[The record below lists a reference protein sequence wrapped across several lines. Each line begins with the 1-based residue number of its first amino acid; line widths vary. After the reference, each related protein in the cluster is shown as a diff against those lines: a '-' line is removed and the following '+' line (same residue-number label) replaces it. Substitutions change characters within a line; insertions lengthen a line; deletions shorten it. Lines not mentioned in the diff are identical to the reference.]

1 MMTTTRKRT
10 FSVLALAGAMGL
22 GLSACGGSDDTA
34 GSTTSSSTTSSSSS
48 AMASPSESMTSSAAM
63 AGSTD
68 PIGPGCADYAAQVP
82 SGAGSVG
89 GMAAAN
95 VTTAASNNPLLTQ
108 LVAAVSGK
116 LNPDVN
122 LVDTLN
128 SGEFTVF
135 APIDSAFA
143 KLPADTVAS
152 LKTPEG
158 AKTLTSV
165 LTYHVVAGKMDPQQL
180 LDAGTVPTVQGGSV
194 KVAGTPDKL
203 TIDGS
208 TNVICGNV
216 QTANA
221 TVYLVD
227 SVLMPPA

>member
-1 MMTTTRKRT
+1 MTMTRKRT
-10 FSVLALAGAMGL
+10 FSAVALAGALGL

-34 GSTTSSSTTSSSSS
+34 GDTASSTPSSSSS
-48 AMASPSESMTSSAAM
+48 SMSSSPSESMTSGSAM

-68 PIGPGCADYAAQVP
+68 PVGPGCADYAAQVP
-82 SGAGSVG
+82 DGAGSVA
-89 GMAAAN
+89 GMAQAN

-108 LVAAVSGK
+108 LVAAVSGQ

-135 APIDSAFA
+135 APVDSAFA
-143 KLPADTVAS
+143 ALPADTVAT

-158 AKTLTSV
+158 ASTLTSV
-165 LTYHVVAGKMDPQQL
+165 LTYHVVAGKMTPQDL
-180 LDAGTVPTVQGGSV
+180 LDAGSVATVQGAPV
-194 KVAGTPDKL
+194 EVAGTPDAL
-203 TIDGS
+203 TVNGS

-216 QTANA
+216 QTSNA

-227 SVLMPPA
+227 SVLMPPM